1 MNRIPIRASSNGKP
15 LRLFYILVDKGT
27 ISFQVKT
34 GKNEYTSISLDEFLY
49 QVEAATYSL
58 ILKQEG
64 NYPDEPHLPS

>member
-15 LRLFYILVDKGT
+15 LRLFDILVDKGT

-34 GKNEYTSISLDEFLY
+34 GKNEYTCISLDEFLN
-49 QVEAATYSL
+49 QVEAASYNF
-58 ILKQEG
+58 IRKQEG